1 MDGIDS
7 CATVTILDNDSPG
20 SFGFKDSILRASKN
34 DKKISVVVRRIE
46 GSTGCADIRLNA
58 QLKNYE
64 DFGANI
70 KFEAIKN

>member
-7 CATVTILDNDSPG
+7 CASVTILDNDSAG
-20 SFGFKDSILRASKN
+20 SFGFKDSILKASKN

-46 GSTGCADIRLNA
+46 GATGDADIRLNT